1 MTKAPHY
8 LLPDWPVMTSIHAA
22 TTLRTGGVSA
32 VPFASLNLAFHVGD
46 NPSHVAQ
53 NRTMIKNALE
63 LPAEPCWLQQT
74 HSNAVIEAPTSVPG
88 SQADASYTQQAN
100 VVCVV
105 MTADCLPLLIR
116 AEDGSCIAAI
126 HAGWRGLHAGII
138 SNTLLAMPKKKYQ
151 VWLGPALGAQCF
163 EVGADVYGAF
173 TAKSSTNQQAF
184 KAQAQAN
191 GKWLADIYLLARL
204 ELAQLG
210 IAEADIYGGG
220 LCTMTDAGRFYS
232 YRREAQTG
240 RMATLIWRSA

>member
-1 MTKAPHY
+1 MNSPLHY
-8 LLPDWPVMTSIHAA
+8 LLPDWPEQPNIHAV
-22 TTLRTGGVSA
+22 TTLRTGGVS
-32 VPFASLNLAFHVGD
+32 VTPFASLNLAFHVGD

-53 NRTMIKNALE
+53 NRTLIKKNLG

-74 HSNAVIEAPTSVPG
+74 HSNSFIEAPFSVPVP
-88 SQADASYTQQAN
+88 QADASYTRQAN

-105 MTADCLPLLIR
+105 MTADCLPLLVR

-138 SNTLLAMPKKKYQ
+138 SNTILAMPKKKYQ
-151 VWLGPALGAQCF
+151 IWLGPALGGHCF
-163 EVGADVYGAF
+163 EVGADVYSAF
-173 TAKSSTNQQAF
+173 TAKSSTNNQAF
-184 KAQAQAN
+184 KAQAN
-191 GKWLADIYLLARL
+191 GKWLADIYRLARL

-240 RMATLIWRSA
+240 RMATMIWRSE

>member
-1 MTKAPHY
+1 MNNALHY
-8 LLPDWPVMTSIHAA
+8 LLPDWPVVSGIHAA

-32 VPFASLNLAFHVGD
+32 APFASLNLAFHVGD

-53 NRTMIKNALE
+53 NRTLVKNALR

-74 HSNAVIEAPTSVPG
+74 HSNTVIEVSTSEPVL
-88 SQADASYTQQAN
+88 QADASYTQQTN

-105 MTADCLPLLIR
+105 MTADCLPLLVC
-116 AEDGSCIAAI
+116 AKDGSCIAAI

-138 SNTLLAMPKKKYQ
+138 SNTILAMPKKKYQ

-173 TAKSSTNQQAF
+173 IAKSSANQQAF
-184 KAQAQAN
+184 KVQAN

-204 ELAQLG
+204 ELALLG
-210 IAEADIYGGG
+210 IAETDIYGGG
-220 LCTMTDAGRFYS
+220 LCTMTDTGRFYS

>member
-1 MTKAPHY
+1 MTEALHY
-8 LLPDWPVMTSIHAA
+8 LLPDWPVVSNIHAV

-32 VPFASLNLAFHVGD
+32 APFASLNLAFHVGD

-53 NRTMIKNALE
+53 NRTLIKKALG

-74 HSNAVIEAPTSVPG
+74 HSNCAIEAPFSVPVP
-88 SQADASYTQQAN
+88 QADASYTQQAN

-105 MTADCLPLLIR
+105 MTADCLPLLVC
-116 AEDGSCIAAI
+116 AEDGSGIAAI

-151 VWLGPALGAQCF
+151 IWLGPALGEHCF
-163 EVGADVYGAF
+163 EVGDDVYNAF
-173 TAKSSTNQQAF
+173 TAKSSENSQAF
-184 KAQAQAN
+184 KAQAN
-191 GKWLADIYLLARL
+191 GKWLADIYRLARL

-210 IAEADIYGGG
+210 VAEADIYGGG
-220 LCTMTDAGRFYS
+220 FCTMTDVGRFYS

-240 RMATLIWRSA
+240 RMATMIWRSE